1 MEIVIDKISK
11 KFNNRIVFNDLS
23 MVIPDQKLTGIYG
36 ASGAG
41 KTTLLNIIGL
51 IEPCQGTILY
61 DGKMIKTKKE
71 KRKMLSNDIGFIFQ
85 NFGLI
90 EEMTVIDNIKI
101 LKCMRNKNKVNKII
115 PTLEL
120 LGLKGYENK
129 PVYELS
135 GGEQQRV
142 SFAKIILKNCSLI
155 LADEPTASL
164 DVANKNLIMR
174 IFKHL
179 VASGKTVVLVSHD
192 QEILNQCDVR
202 LSINPKSQLH

>member
-1 MEIVIDKISK
+1 MEIVINKISK
-11 KFNNRIVFNDLS
+11 KFNNRIIFKDLS

-51 IEPCQGTILY
+51 IEPYQGTILY
-61 DGKMIKTKKE
+61 DGKMIKTQKD

-90 EEMTVIDNIKI
+90 EEMTVIENIKI
-101 LKCMRNKNKVNKII
+101 LKCMHNKNRVQKIG

-129 PVYELS
+129 LVYELS

-142 SFAKIILKNCSLI
+142 SLAKIILKNCSLI

-179 VASGKTVVLVSHD
+179 VASGKTIVLVSHD
-192 QEILNQCDVR
+192 QEILNQCDIK
-202 LSINPKSQLH
+202 LNINSKSQ